1 MLNHITN
8 HSANQL
14 FGSHKLLMHKK
25 NKKKIKNRT
34 TGAGETI
41 VFGFDYL
48 VFSFK

>member
-1 MLNHITN
+1 ME
-8 HSANQL
+8 
-14 FGSHKLLMHKK
+14 KKKKKK
-25 NKKKIKNRT
+25 NTT

>member
-1 MLNHITN
+1 MLNHISN

-14 FGSHKLLMHKK
+14 FGSHELLMHKK
-25 NKKKIKNRT
+25 EKKRKNT

>member
-8 HSANQL
+8 HSANP
-14 FGSHKLLMHKK
+14 
-25 NKKKIKNRT
+25 KKKTTT
-34 TGAGETI
+34 TGADETI